1 MIAFPLPCYRVD
13 SSCREKAE
21 VEVALEVRGTAE
33 MPGEEITCLQAGHG
47 VRDLFTG
54 KQTPDGN

>member
-21 VEVALEVRGTAE
+21 VEVALEVCGTGE
-33 MPGEEITCLQAGHG
+33 MPGEEITCHQAGHG
-47 VRDLFTG
+47 VKDLCS
-54 KQTPDGN
+54 QESRHQI